1 MVGLKFVNLKIIK
14 KIIQMKKL
22 IVLFAVVLASF
33 TADAQVK
40 TPAASP
46 KATVNQTVGLTDV
59 TITYSRP
66 GIKGRTV
73 FGDLVPFGKP
83 WRTGANAS
91 SVITFSDD
99 VMIDGKSLKKGSYA
113 IYITPKAETWDVFF
127 YSETD
132 HWGLPDTWSD
142 EKVSVKTTVKTEQL
156 SKPIESFTLA
166 INNLDNNFA
175 TLDISWEKTLVSVK
189 FEVPTQ
195 KTAMASIE
203 KALAGPSANDYFAA
217 SQYYFQSNDDYKKAL
232 TYVDKSLELNKEKP
246 FYILRHKSLVQ
257 AKLGDKKGAIE
268 TAKLSLAAAKVAKNN
283 DYVKMNEDSIVLWNK

>member
-1 MVGLKFVNLKIIK
+1 
-14 KIIQMKKL
+14 MKKL
-22 IVLFAVVLASF
+22 IVMLAVVLASF

-46 KATVNQTVGLTDV
+46 KATINQTVGLTEV
-59 TITYSRP
+59 AVTYSRP
-66 GIKGRTV
+66 GIKGRTI

-113 IYITPKAETWDVFF
+113 IYITPKAETWDVIF

-132 HWGLPDTWSD
+132 HWGLPDTWND
-142 EKVSVKTTVKTEQL
+142 EKVSAKTTVKTEQL
-156 SKPIESFTLA
+156 SKPVETFTFA

-175 TLDISWEKTLVSVK
+175 TLDISWEKTMASVK

-203 KALAGPSANDYFAA
+203 KALSGPSANDYFAA

-232 TYVDKSLELNKEKP
+232 TYVDKSLELNKDKP
-246 FYILRHKSLVQ
+246 FYVLRHKSLVQ

-268 TAKLSLAAAKVAKNN
+268 TAKQSLAAAKVAKNN
-283 DYVKMNEDSIVLWNK
+283 DYIKMNEDSIALWSK

>member
-1 MVGLKFVNLKIIK
+1 
-14 KIIQMKKL
+14 MKKL
-22 IVLFAVVLASF
+22 ILLLAVVAASF
-33 TADAQVK
+33 TAEAQVK

-46 KATVNQTVGLTDV
+46 KATINQTVGLTDV

-66 GIKGRTV
+66 GIKGRTI

-99 VMIDGKSLKKGSYA
+99 VMIDGKPLKKGSYA

-132 HWGLPDTWSD
+132 NWGLPDTWSD
-142 EKVSVKTTVKTEQL
+142 EKVSAKTTVKTEQL
-156 SKPIESFTLA
+156 NKPVESFTFA
-166 INNLDNNFA
+166 INNLENNSA
-175 TLDISWEKTLVSVK
+175 TLDILWEKTMVAVK

-203 KALAGPSANDYFAA
+203 KALAGPTSTDYFAA

-232 TYVDKSLELNKEKP
+232 TFVDKSLEMSKEKP

-257 AKLGDKKGAIE
+257 AKMGDKKGAIE
-268 TAKLSLAAAKVAKNN
+268 TAKLSLAAAKAAKNN
-283 DYVKMNEDSIVLWNK
+283 DYVKMNEDSISQWSK